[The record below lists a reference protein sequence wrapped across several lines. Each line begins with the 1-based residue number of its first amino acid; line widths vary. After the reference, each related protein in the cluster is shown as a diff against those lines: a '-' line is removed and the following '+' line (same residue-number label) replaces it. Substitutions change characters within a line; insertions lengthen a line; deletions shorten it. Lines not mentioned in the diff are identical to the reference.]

1 MSIDVAIVM
10 GSASDWDVMSNA
22 QKMLDQ
28 FGVKAESR
36 VLSAHRTPKE
46 LEEFIREC
54 EDQKVKAFIAG
65 AGLSAALPGVVA
77 ALTTTPVIG
86 VPLNAGSLD
95 GMDALMSIVQM
106 PPGIPV
112 GTVAI
117 GKPGAIN
124 AALYAVAMMAVND
137 DDLSEKLKTSFNS
150 KFISTELSIALDLAI
165 SKASILLSIAVILAL
180 EFFAIDT
187 AIQPDP
193 VPISSTEIK
202 SCNKIY

>member
-1 MSIDVAIVM
+1 MSIEVAIVM

-46 LEEFIREC
+46 L
-54 EDQKVKAFIAG
+54 VKAFIAG

-137 DDLSEKLKTSFNS
+137 SNLSEKLKSYR
-150 KFISTELSIALDLAI
+150 KEQAEKVLAADL
-165 SKASILLSIAVILAL
+165 
-180 EFFAIDT
+180 T
-187 AIQPDP
+187 
-193 VPISSTEIK
+193 
-202 SCNKIY
+202 